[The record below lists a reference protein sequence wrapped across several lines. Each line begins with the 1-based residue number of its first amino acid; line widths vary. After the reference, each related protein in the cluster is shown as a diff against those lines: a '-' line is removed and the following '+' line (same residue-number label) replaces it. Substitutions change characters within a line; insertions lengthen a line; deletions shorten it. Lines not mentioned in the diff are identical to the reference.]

1 MKTLEN
7 LTPSKGSTKKRKRV
21 GRGIGSG
28 WGKTAAK
35 GHKGQKA
42 RSGRGV
48 AAGFEVGQTPLYRR
62 LPKYGFSNNQFAQKF
77 TCVKVEQL
85 NTFAD
90 GDVVTVESLMKAGL
104 VSSLKR
110 QVKIIGKADLNK
122 KLTVQVN
129 KVTSGAKES
138 ITKNGGT
145 VKEV

>member
-48 AAGFEVGQTPLYRR
+48 AAGFEGGQTPLYRR
-62 LPKYGFSNNQFAQKF
+62 LPKYGFSNNQFATKY

-85 NTFAD
+85 NNFSD
-90 GDVVTVESLMKAGL
+90 GDTVTLESLVKSRL
-104 VSSLKR
+104 VPNLR
-110 QVKIIGKADLNK
+110 QKVKIIGNANLTK
-122 KLTVQVN
+122 KLNIEVN
-129 KVTSGAKES
+129 KVTAGAKEL
-138 ITKNGGT
+138 ITKSGGS
-145 VKEV
+145 VKEI